1 MALKVLTVVGT
12 RPEGIKLAPVIRAL
26 RDTPAVEGRVCATG
40 QHRGMLDQVLQV
52 FGVVP
57 DHDLDVMQPGQTL
70 AGVAARVLER
80 LEPVLLRERP
90 DWVLVQGDTTTAA
103 MASLCAFYC
112 GIRVG
117 HVEAGLRTFDRRQPF
132 PEEVNRRLTAV
143 VADLHFA
150 PTEHARRN
158 LVREGVPPGEVLVT
172 GNTVIDALLAAS
184 RVGQAAPA
192 VLAGVPPER
201 RVVLATVHRRES
213 FGAPLRDVCAALAD
227 TVRSH
232 PDVHLVLPVH
242 PNPQVSG
249 AVREQL
255 GALDRVTLC
264 PPLDYLS
271 LVQVLQ
277 RAHAVVTDSGGL
289 QEEAPGLGKP
299 VLVVRDT
306 TERPEA
312 VEAGTARLVGTA
324 RHRVRAELAR
334 LLDDEAHYLSM
345 ARAVNPFGDGQAAPR
360 IVQALLA
367 SSSTAALPATACA

>member
-1 MALKVLTVVGT
+1 MTLKVLTVVGT

-26 RDTPAVEGRVCATG
+26 LDTPMVESRVCATG
-40 QHRGMLDQVLQV
+40 QHRGLLDQVLQA

-57 DHDLDVMQPGQTL
+57 DHDLDVMRPGQTL

-80 LEPVLLRERP
+80 LEPVLLQERP

-158 LVREGVPPGEVLVT
+158 LVREGVPPEDVLVT
-172 GNTVIDALLAAS
+172 GNTVIDALRTAS
-184 RVGQAAPA
+184 RAHQAPA
-192 VLAGVPPER
+192 EVLAGVPPER
-201 RVVLATVHRRES
+201 RTILVTMHRRES
-213 FGAPLRDVCAALAD
+213 FGAPMREVCAALAD
-227 TVRSH
+227 IVRSH

-249 AVREQL
+249 VVHELL
-255 GALDRVTLC
+255 GALERVTLC

-277 RAHAVVTDSGGL
+277 RAYAVVTDSGGL

-312 VEAGTARLVGTA
+312 VEAGTARLIGTG
-324 RHRVRAELAR
+324 RLRVRAELAR

-345 ARAVNPFGDGQAAPR
+345 ARAVNPFGDGKAAPR

-367 SSSTAALPATACA
+367 SPPTPSIAATARA